1 MARINGAIL
10 TKLGRAP
17 SMLTT
22 RIALTAHAGSEGQHI
37 ADRGEFDVTK
47 QSSELL
53 LLSRHADVM
62 PDAIPPGHT
71 GPRLVRIE
79 LPGVE
84 EEENGLVLACVHTPD
99 PRPGQRHR
107 EESEVT
113 PAADGKIQSEQTCGA
128 DGELQ
133 EARVAVS

>member
-1 MARINGAIL
+1 MARISGAIL

-17 SMLTT
+17 TMLTT
-22 RIALTAHAGSEGQHI
+22 RIALTAHAGSERQHI
-37 ADRGEFDVTK
+37 ADRREFDVAE

-62 PDAIPPGHT
+62 PDAIPPGHRGT
-71 GPRLVRIE
+71 RLVRIE

-84 EEENGLVLACVHTPD
+84 EEENRLVLANVHTPD

-107 EESEVT
+107 EKSEVP
-113 PAADGKIQSEQTCGA
+113 PAADGKVQSEQTCGS

-133 EARVAVS
+133 QARVAVS